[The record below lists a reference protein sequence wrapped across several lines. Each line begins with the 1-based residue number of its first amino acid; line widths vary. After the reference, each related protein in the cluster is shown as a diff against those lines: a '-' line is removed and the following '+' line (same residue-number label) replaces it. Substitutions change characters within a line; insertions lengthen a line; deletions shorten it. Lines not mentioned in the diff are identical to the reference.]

1 MPDVRRP
8 RSLEHTP
15 TQAEEM
21 KLLVSC
27 LSGAAALNFAV
38 LALLL
43 GARSGRA
50 GTGARF
56 ENGTWCAGG
65 ILERAEGN
73 LTSVGCCPKS
83 CGARRGAA
91 GAPGPGGGSPGAA
104 RRPGRL
110 RTPSLERGFLL
121 RRLPSLLRMQ

>member
-1 MPDVRRP
+1 
-8 RSLEHTP
+8 
-15 TQAEEM
+15 M
-21 KLLVSC
+21 KLLVLSR

-56 ENGTWCAGG
+56 GNGTWCAGG

-73 LTSVGCCPKS
+73 LTSVGCCPKR

-110 RTPSLERGFLL
+110 LPPSREAFSFDAFLRSL
-121 RRLPSLLRMQ
+121 LLPRQAGSAVSLGARALLRMQ